1 MHEKSDVEVMTAAL
15 SVVVTRTAKDRGMA
29 RLTPLHRETV
39 QGLPT
44 VPDQEI
50 RVLFATLLPGD
61 VTPYHSHRHP
71 VTVYMLEGT
80 FTLALDGRDPVEI
93 KAGQV
98 FVEPSGVNMTG
109 HNRGDVPASMALF
122 YVCEPDEP
130 FADPVNPR

>member
-61 VTPYHSHRHP
+61 VTFTIR
-71 VTVYMLEGT
+71 TGT
-80 FTLALDGRDPVEI
+80 P
-93 KAGQV
+93 
-98 FVEPSGVNMTG
+98 
-109 HNRGDVPASMALF
+109 
-122 YVCEPDEP
+122 
-130 FADPVNPR
+130 